1 MLRSLKERKRTEK
14 NGTFRMEKNA
24 VPNPGFVML
33 RVLKFLNVD
42 IFGEDL
48 ENFGIVHPSKVRFF
62 WVYKNLIYA
71 S

>member
-1 MLRSLKERKRTEK
+1 
-14 NGTFRMEKNA
+14 MEKNA